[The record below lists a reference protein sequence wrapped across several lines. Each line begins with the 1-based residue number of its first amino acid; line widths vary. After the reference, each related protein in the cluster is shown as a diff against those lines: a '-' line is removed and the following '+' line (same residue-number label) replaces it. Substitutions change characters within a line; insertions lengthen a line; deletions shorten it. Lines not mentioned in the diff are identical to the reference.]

1 MTQVGLDNN
10 GWVEEELYQ
19 GSNFPTRIVV
29 SSKKKKTFSL
39 NLKAVINANSKIDIV
54 INLSHPCFHL
64 LLPAKL
70 VFPNMSCGDRS

>member
-1 MTQVGLDNN
+1 MAGSRRNYTKVQISPPAL
-10 GWVEEELYQ
+10 LYH
-19 GSNFPTRIVV
+19 P
-29 SSKKKKTFSL
+29 KKKKTFSL